1 MTIDSYLD
9 SGALRSA
16 CTEYIIYLQNE
27 NDSYNTVLSRIDA
40 FLGNTSSDSVAIN
53 ALKSQLSNYI
63 PAVNLLIKANEYDI
77 DCCHKLCD
85 NCGSGVYDGYEI
97 LRNES
102 KTQTS
107 CINNLFMSES
117 NKNKFNR
124 EIEQLANSNPT
135 LRMLYNVS
143 NFDIDDLSKNPTL
156 YNTFIAEVSKMDP
169 VLATYAQQMAQR
181 KVLAAIN
188 KTEYNYWH
196 SRHIEFDE
204 IENLSNGLFVLS
216 EEYRRIATMII
227 LEISTSF
234 NNGLYSKTPKTWN
247 KIIEDIVNGIAIS
260 NEINHDINKPQID
273 RDSSDIDI
281 EKLIKEYMFLSKNK
295 DHWGDPVARE
305 KAAQRMKEIE
315 ELLGLSAAQI
325 FVFSIANAIKHCL
338 DPAFTD
344 KDVSSYVDF
353 ASGEANIDFDGHDDL
368 TVDEIED
375 LIDEYERL
383 EESRPHCPS
392 KDAQDGILRRM
403 HEIEDTISGYVDNA
417 KNPNNLSEDEFNKLI
432 NEYYTY
438 RDKDHW
444 GDPTGRKIAG
454 DRMREIE
461 EILGLTQEEIYA
473 LAIAGSFMARIGKND
488 GKLKPSD
495 SNTNKKIF
503 NTYDSPLNS
512 VPYEDV
518 PVEDLTTEQVQTL
531 IEKYRELCAQSN
543 AYSLDPAISENIK
556 KISQKLTD
564 YNEYFLSGSKK
575 HSQEFT
581 AAYKYMMRF
590 YGIDELTEFVLYW
603 KTVDDYDYLSG
614 REMPK
619 EWLSAHSTV
628 PAEFINHNYDDEVVI
643 SELCSNQELKTWYYE
658 NYFIIELI
666 SGQPY
671 YDEFVNHAYDKD
683 FNFKIDDPDEMQ
695 SEDVFYRWVQNVY
708 PTLFAPKED
717 PIEKIQEYLDLLNN
731 PDPTT
736 DIKQIESY
744 LDYYCCLFMDK
755 AHHSLN
761 FKCAYKQL
769 LQQNFSYS
777 SLSEIVMYWASID
790 GYDNLTG
797 RELPEKYL
805 NKLQY
810 PTTKVTEDNVL
821 ELRYD
826 QTFRNS
832 YLKSYF
838 ILDLINGQQNYG
850 SKLDDSYLKY
860 ILEGYDEFNGS
871 CFESWYL
878 TKYMG
883 MYDYVTYVKEGVRE
897 SYAAVKYWLSTYY
910 GIPNLESNNNNLDQ
924 YTVMAIKA
932 FLGKE
937 GNYNSY
943 YEKNLSSTN
952 SAKVLLNY
960 MVDNKSFSKLTQEE
974 LNFLNSFYN
983 DLKAEN
989 EPPYKPVV
997 DILDW
1002 FKESDKTIWDRSNLL
1017 PYWDEDTHTLRL
1029 EYYEDTYFI
1038 SSIEFSFEELGY
1050 VDIFNNTYISKEV
1063 AQNIILQYSNWKVT
1077 NDIYDIGDIDDF
1089 HNFIETMKE
1098 IADSFNI
1105 DIDSYTEEE
1114 LKPLVD
1120 YTAIMLDYLTVYQGS
1135 YLNERTRDAGSLV
1148 KVLKDTV
1155 KIISLFSFV
1164 GWPINVVC
1172 IAGNIIIGGLQIY
1185 SGDDT
1190 DGILQ
1195 IIKSVAS
1202 LSSVDS
1208 LNLST
1213 ECTDLAKATEKLIKI
1228 AQDPFGSLDS
1238 EVQDLLLEKI
1248 IISKFTPESFQ
1259 SYIKE
1264 KTIASKATKKMYTEV
1279 YKDICKSIKSKLS
1292 SKSINSSSFNTL
1304 DFIRAYYTLLNDD
1317 EKKELEHLWDT
1328 SHDYP
1333 FPLNSS
1339 ATEEEFNQFI
1349 SENI

>member
-53 ALKSQLSNYI
+53 ALKSQLSYYI

-305 KAAQRMKEIE
+305 KAAQRMTEIE

-503 NTYDSPLNS
+503 NIYDSPLNS

-564 YNEYFLSGSKK
+564 YNEYFLRRSN
-575 HSQEFT
+575 HSQGFT
-581 AAYKYMMRF
+581 AAYKYMTRWNSL
-590 YGIDELTEFVLYW
+590 DELTEFVLYW
-603 KTVDDYDYLSG
+603 KTIDDFDNVNG

-619 EWLSAHSTV
+619 DWLKAHTTL
-628 PAEFINHNYDDEVVI
+628 PAEFINWDYDDEEVI
-643 SELCSNQELKTWYYE
+643 RELCSNKELKTWYYE
-658 NYFIIELI
+658 NYFVIDLI
-666 SGQPY
+666 NGQPY
-671 YDEFVNHAYDKD
+671 YDDFVSHAYDETYK
-683 FNFKIDDPDEMQ
+683 FKIDDPDEMQ
-695 SEDVFYRWVQNVY
+695 SEDVFYQWVQYGY
-708 PTLFAPKED
+708 PALLTPKED
-717 PIEKIQEYLDLLNN
+717 CIGKIEDYLECLHNNQSNISTDEIMQQLEHYCNMFIDSANHSANFRCAYEYLRQKKYSMDS
-731 PDPTT
+731 
-736 DIKQIESY
+736 IAEY
-744 LDYYCCLFMDK
+744 VLFWD
-755 AHHSLN
+755 S
-761 FKCAYKQL
+761 
-769 LQQNFSYS
+769 
-777 SLSEIVMYWASID
+777 VD
-790 GYDNLTG
+790 GYNSLYGHEMPESWCKEHLTKLNID
-797 RELPEKYL
+797 RFNVNSKY
-805 NKLQY
+805 NSDDTINWY
-810 PTTKVTEDNVL
+810 
-821 ELRYD
+821 YD
-826 QTFRNS
+826 
-832 YLKSYF
+832 SYF
-838 ILDLINGQQNYG
+838 ILDLINGQPYAYGNDYDEFMEDNIKIMSNGEYAFFKNYSFGNEQYAAYNKCWDYMYGGVSDYANQIHSVRANKYFFDALMLGSYEANGFGFSGRQISAGYLDTNDYYQAYTNDATTGYRFTSEAFVYWCGLEDDFWNKIFCQDVSFDEQIADYIICYG
-850 SKLDDSYLKY
+850 SRIYTSNNPLPQNVIDMIEYESKSNTYEIYQCCDYVSFERVAQELVDSSRNSLSFLGYEIDETNYTITIRYSDPRSKENSNGYYPPQTVVFSFSDIYDCCGTKMISFAEYQNLSLENAEKCIGLDVYSDVEIAYYNSVTETTMFDCGVISRGLFDKLPQCMQDDIFETCRAAIISYDKFTTAYVDAEQRKIEAFDECAQMLFASVKEYLKY
-860 ILEGYDEFNGS
+860 AAFFAMFIPGVN
-871 CFESWYL
+871 
-878 TKYMG
+878 TV
-883 MYDYVTYVKEGVRE
+883 VTVGNTV
-897 SYAAVKYWLSTYY
+897 LSISEDVYNYTI
-910 GIPNLESNNNNLDQ
+910 GGEDIPE
-924 YTVMAIKA
+924 I
-932 FLGKE
+932 
-937 GNYNSY
+937 
-943 YEKNLSSTN
+943 
-952 SAKVLLNY
+952 
-960 MVDNKSFSKLTQEE
+960 
-974 LNFLNSFYN
+974 
-983 DLKAEN
+983 DLR
-989 EPPYKPVV
+989 
-997 DILDW
+997 D
-1002 FKESDKTIWDRSNLL
+1002 
-1017 PYWDEDTHTLRL
+1017 
-1029 EYYEDTYFI
+1029 
-1038 SSIEFSFEELGY
+1038 
-1050 VDIFNNTYISKEV
+1050 
-1063 AQNIILQYSNWKVT
+1063 
-1077 NDIYDIGDIDDF
+1077 
-1089 HNFIETMKE
+1089 
-1098 IADSFNI
+1098 
-1105 DIDSYTEEE
+1105 
-1114 LKPLVD
+1114 
-1120 YTAIMLDYLTVYQGS
+1120 MLDNYVEG
-1135 YLNERTRDAGSLV
+1135 
-1148 KVLKDTV
+1148 KV
-1155 KIISLFSFV
+1155 
-1164 GWPINVVC
+1164 
-1172 IAGNIIIGGLQIY
+1172 
-1185 SGDDT
+1185 
-1190 DGILQ
+1190 
-1195 IIKSVAS
+1195 
-1202 LSSVDS
+1202 
-1208 LNLST
+1208 
-1213 ECTDLAKATEKLIKI
+1213 
-1228 AQDPFGSLDS
+1228 
-1238 EVQDLLLEKI
+1238 
-1248 IISKFTPESFQ
+1248 
-1259 SYIKE
+1259 
-1264 KTIASKATKKMYTEV
+1264 
-1279 YKDICKSIKSKLS
+1279 KSKLNS
-1292 SKSINSSSFNTL
+1292 EADEILKKHVDAHTTERFSETVGNLHTFVKSGKDIIEDW
-1304 DFIRAYYTLLNDD
+1304 DFSNDD
-1317 EKKELEHLWDT
+1317 MELLEPYLKELLIDI
-1328 SHDYP
+1328 
-1333 FPLNSS
+1333 
-1339 ATEEEFNQFI
+1339 EEEYEYF
-1349 SENI
+1349 